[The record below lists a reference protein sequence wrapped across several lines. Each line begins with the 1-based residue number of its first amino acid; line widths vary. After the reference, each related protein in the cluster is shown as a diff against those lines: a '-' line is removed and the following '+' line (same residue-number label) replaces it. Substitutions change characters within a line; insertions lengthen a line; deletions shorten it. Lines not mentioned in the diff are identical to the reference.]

1 MTDNKI
7 INTEVADFDSYDKIH
22 VGNIIKKRLEQD
34 GRSVRWF
41 AEQMN
46 SDRSNMYK
54 ILSRSHLNSDFVM
67 RASRIIEH
75 DFFKD
80 VSDLLHS

>member
-7 INTEVADFDSYDKIH
+7 INTEAAGFDSYDKIH